1 MIVERKNVT
10 KEKIVELNELLWNF
24 DRLSSKDKLEFL
36 LQSEKKLS
44 LEITNEIMEKHTAF
58 CGVFSIVGLATG
70 PSGAYELWKRY
81 WEGSNKP
88 EYADVAWFNLFI
100 LEVKHRA
107 NEEEKFSKELE
118 TF

>member
-1 MIVERKNVT
+1 MET
-10 KEKIVELNELLWNF
+10 DELLWNF
-24 DRLSSKDKLEFL
+24 DKLSSKDKLGFL
-36 LQSEKKLS
+36 LQAEKKLS

-70 PSGAYELWKRY
+70 PIGAYDLWKKY
-81 WEGSNKP
+81 WEGSDKP
-88 EYADVAWFNLFI
+88 EYADIAWFNLFI

-118 TF
+118 AF